1 MKNLLLIFIVVTL
14 IGTVQAQTKKKLTK
28 SPKPAKAVKATPS
41 VKATSKAPE
50 KTDNSIKAPQPAT
63 AVAVAKP
70 EPKYTAPK
78 TSYFQ
83 VQGVNLLN
91 VGVGLGTY
99 YVGLPFGASFEHG
112 FSKDISGGIFIDYSS
127 HNYGSYYG
135 GNSKLNIFY
144 GGVRA
149 SYHFGEL
156 FKIENNKFD
165 PYGGASLGY
174 HHISWSYDGSDSVN
188 TPYDNSIFFGVHA
201 GARYLFSDHVG
212 GFAEV
217 GYGVAAVKLGATFKF

>member
-1 MKNLLLIFIVVTL
+1 MKKLLLIFVAITL
-14 IGTVQAQTKKKLTK
+14 IGTVQAQTKKKRAKPATTATPAK
-28 SPKPAKAVKATPS
+28 VTPPVKTIPKP
-41 VKATSKAPE
+41 PE
-50 KTDNSIKAPQPAT
+50 KPDNSIKALQPST
-63 AVAVAKP
+63 PVAVTKP
-70 EPKYTAPK
+70 EPKHAAPK
-78 TSYFQ
+78 TGFFQ

-91 VGVGLGTY
+91 VGIGIGTY

-112 FSKDISGGIFIDYSS
+112 FSKDISGGVFIDYSS